1 MFHESELLL
10 ATQKNMPIV
19 LFFTIKNTE
28 DLNIWKDRKFC
39 LCVSLTHCTMSTF
52 YPSLSFTQGAC
63 RGKVGLRLKVSTSNH
78 GAWPQDHEAVA
89 DLSCVKNIEKKW
101 NAFYQKCLY
110 ITCKLIVAIFK
121 RNFIIKQIYFMNDLY
136 DPEAWF

>member
-10 ATQKNMPIV
+10 ATQKTCL
-19 LFFTIKNTE
+19 LFYSSQLKIPRN
-28 DLNIWKDRKFC
+28 LNIWKDRKFC

-78 GAWPQDHEAVA
+78 GA
-89 DLSCVKNIEKKW
+89 
-101 NAFYQKCLY
+101 
-110 ITCKLIVAIFK
+110 
-121 RNFIIKQIYFMNDLY
+121 
-136 DPEAWF
+136 